1 MMNSYKEMSLRDIQ
15 KVSLDILKVFHDFCV
30 SNNIRYSIGYG
41 TLIGAVRHKGFI
53 PWDDDVDVVML
64 REDYNKF
71 INLFRDSENY
81 KLFSGERRNMY
92 GAIAR
97 LCEIKRTR
105 VDLYVPLFSEA
116 TGVWIDIFP
125 MDYIEEDHDR
135 LLEDMQSV
143 ISAHRETIMKRCLM
157 RSMRNEVNGLRS
169 LFHWIKMNVKYRNDI
184 FSYVDAHLSKVNDIS
199 SENGGLICQ
208 FGYPTYNER
217 DVVIREAFDDVVEVN
232 FEGSLFYAMKGYD
245 LWLKNIYGDYMKLPP
260 KEDRIA
266 KHGQNK
272 YYWISD

>member
-260 KEDRIA
+260 EEDRIA